1 MKNKIFVL
9 IFLTSLIQSCSDND
23 KISDAYGN
31 FEAIEVT
38 VSSEVQGKLLF
49 LGVDEG
55 QVIDSGKITGIIDT
69 VSLWLKLKQVDAQK
83 SAVSAK
89 VSNVLSQIA
98 IQEEQK
104 KNLLSEKKRIENLLK
119 DKAVPEKQ
127 LDDINNNINVINKQ
141 IESIKTQNQA
151 IFSELDGMDFQ
162 MKQIQDQIHRSYI
175 VNPIKGTVLEKYLE
189 TSEMTTPGR
198 SVYKI
203 ANIEEIILR
212 AYIDEKQMGKLKI
225 GQNVKTIIDDGNGNL
240 KEIPGTVSWI
250 SSQAEFT
257 PKIIQTR
264 EERQNLV
271 YAIKVRVKNDGSIKI
286 GMPGEVKF

>member
-1 MKNKIFVL
+1 MKRNIL
-9 IFLTSLIQSCSDND
+9 ILITMFAILQSCSDNSNV
-23 KISDAYGN
+23 SDAYGN
-31 FEAIEVT
+31 FEAVEIT
-38 VSSEVQGKLLF
+38 VSSEVQGKLISLN
-49 LGVDEG
+49 VEEG
-55 QVIDSGKITGIIDT
+55 QIIDSGKITGIIDT
-69 VSLWLKLKQVDAQK
+69 VSLWLKLKQIESQK

-89 VSNVLSQIA
+89 VSNVMSQIA
-98 IQEEQK
+98 VQEEQK
-104 KNLLSEKKRIENLLK
+104 KNLLSEKNRIEKLLK

-141 IESIKTQNQA
+141 IEAIRTQNQT

-162 MKQIQDQIHRSYI
+162 IKQIQDQIHRSYI
-175 VNPIKGTVLEKYLE
+175 VNPINGTILEKYLE
-189 TSEMTTPGR
+189 ESEMTIPGR

-203 ANIEEIILR
+203 ANLGVIILR
-212 AYIDEKQMGKLKI
+212 AYVDEKQLGNIKI
-225 GQNVKTIIDDGNGNL
+225 GQNVKTMIDDGKGSL
-240 KEIPGTVSWI
+240 KEMPGTITWI

-271 YAIKVRVKNDGSIKI
+271 YAIKIKVKNDGSIKI